1 MPVAKKNKLYSQLSE
16 NKITHLDAGFR
27 SFEFLLV
34 ENLNKDGEKLYGLTD
49 FDTGKIFLELLMDEE
64 TARETLLHEIM
75 HVVLELCGL
84 GGSEDDSSNVLAL
97 LNNEQLT
104 TLVSRGLLTSINL
117 NSALYNILAS

>member
-1 MPVAKKNKLYSQLSE
+1 MPAARKNKLYSQLSE
-16 NKITHLDAGFR
+16 NKITHLDGGFR
-27 SFEFLLV
+27 SFEFLFV
-34 ENLNKDGEKLYGLTD
+34 ENLNSNGEKLYGLTD

-64 TARETLLHEIM
+64 TAKETILHEIM

-84 GGSEDDSSNVLAL
+84 GGSEDDSTNVLAL